1 MQNTIHASQLKP
13 NIGLSDEQ
21 MASASQLLATLLADE
36 VVLRTRLQ
44 NYHWNLTGPQFKALH
59 ELFEQQYTQ
68 LVPVIDEIAERV
80 RQYGY
85 MAPGTLTE
93 FMTLTRLQE
102 QPGVYPS
109 SRGMLQQLLEDQEL
123 IVRHL
128 REDVEVADDLD
139 DVSLEDFLTGL
150 LQMHQTMA
158 WMLRAFLEGD
168 SL

>member
-1 MQNTIHASQLKP
+1 MENTVKASQIKP

-21 MASASQLLATLLADE
+21 MEKASQILATLLADE

-59 ELFEQQYTQ
+59 ELFEEQYTQ

-80 RQYGY
+80 RQYGF

-93 FMTLTRLQE
+93 FLALTRLQE
-102 QPGVYPS
+102 HPGVYPG
-109 SRGMLQQLLEDQEL
+109 SRDMLQQLLDDQEL
-123 IVRHL
+123 VVRHL
-128 REDVEVADDLD
+128 RDDVEEADDLD

-150 LQMHQTMA
+150 LQSHQTMA